1 MKVNPKIS
9 AAVAAILSA
18 PTAIVFAAPPDQAE
32 ATAAGGALTEVIVTA
47 QKRSENLQ
55 DVPITMQVLS
65 SKTLEQLNVTT
76 FDDFVKYLP
85 NVTQSSWGPGASL
98 IFMRGLSTGAL
109 GTQGSGTDA
118 NFPNVAVYLDD
129 QSAMMPY
136 RNLDVYAVDMERI
149 EVLEGPQGT
158 LFGGGAQAGAIRYIT
173 NKPKLDRVEGAVN
186 AMYGITAHGD
196 PNSGFDAT
204 LNLPIVQD
212 TLAFRAVIYGERRG
226 GYINNVPQTFT
237 RNNADLGIAY
247 ANFATGCTVGKP
259 DAAGLCPPP
268 VAPAKSNPPTT
279 FGVPPGSQSI
289 NNQANVRNAINPVDY
304 TGIRGSLL
312 WKINENWNL
321 LVSQNYQNLDA
332 EGVFYQMPRGSDY
345 EFNHQPLPELS
356 VTMFNPSYS
365 KDKFEITTWT
375 LNGQIGW
382 LKAIYAGGYVDRN
395 LNSQSDYTNYTR
407 GYFADFYQCTTQPKP
422 PKGTVNPSYLHYGV
436 PGPKSQCYSP
446 NAWWN
451 NTQQNTHLSHEVR
464 FSTPDDWRGRALLGG
479 YLEQFR
485 VYDNTDWFYKTT
497 PPCTLPAAPNQG
509 CLTNITPPPGATSN
523 RPGTRPDNESFF
535 DDVQRGYKQY
545 AFFGSLDFD
554 LIPKVLTV
562 TGGTRHYNFH
572 NTQSGNNVSS
582 FGCQNN
588 GPPPSQ
594 CGTNNLNA
602 LNLDTTESGY
612 TSRANVTWH
621 ITPDVMAYYTWSQGY
636 RPGGFNRTSS
646 GHLPIVGTDIDQW
659 FIPQYYHPDK
669 LTNNEVGLKSEWLD
683 HHLLLNGTLYQE
695 DWKNTQIQ
703 FFNPSALGNLSFV
716 DNGADYR
723 VRGFELQ
730 FVWRAVQGL
739 TIDGSAAWNSTS
751 QQNNPSLTVNNPA
764 LKGTQYESLLGT
776 PISQYAC
783 SAPGGVCQLTNVFGV
798 PGSHLAQSP
807 AFQGNIRIRYDWQGA
822 NNFGYFAQIAGTH
835 IGSTLANVGIV
846 PPIAPVG
853 STHINYT
860 SPAYSTLDAALGM
873 SKDNWTAELYGTNI
887 TDERGIV
894 FTSASQAIE
903 TQTVIRPRVLGV
915 KFGYRF

>member
-47 QKRSENLQ
+47 EKRTENIQ

-65 SKTLEQLNVTT
+65 AQTLSQLNVTT
-76 FDDFVKYLP
+76 FDDFIKYLP

-136 RNLDVYAVDMERI
+136 RNLDVYAVDMERV

-158 LFGGGAQAGAIRYIT
+158 LFGGGAEAGAIRYIT
-173 NKPKLDRVEGAVN
+173 NKPKLDKVEGAVN
-186 AMYGITAHGD
+186 AMYGTTAHGD
-196 PNSGFDAT
+196 PNAGFDAT
-204 LNLPIVQD
+204 LNLPLVQD

-237 RNNADLGIAY
+237 RNNADLGIGY
-247 ANFATGCTVGKP
+247 ADYAIGCSIGHPTNGQCP
-259 DAAGLCPPP
+259 AAPNQ
-268 VAPAKSNPPTT
+268 VVK
-279 FGVPPGSQSI
+279 FGVPPGSEVI

-312 WKINENWNL
+312 WKINDDWNF
-321 LVSQNYQNLDA
+321 LVTQNYQSLDA

-345 EFNHQPLPELS
+345 EFNQQPLPDLS

-395 LNSQSDYTNYTR
+395 LESQSDYTNYTR
-407 GYFADFYQCTTQPKP
+407 GYFADFYQCTTHPLP
-422 PKGTVNPSYLHYGV
+422 PKGTVNPNYTHYGV
-436 PGPKSQCYSP
+436 PGPTSQCYSP
-446 NAWWN
+446 NAWWH
-451 NTQQNTHLSHEVR
+451 NTQQNKHLSHELR
-464 FSTPDDWRGRALLGG
+464 FSTPDDWRARALLGG

-485 VYDNTDWFYKTT
+485 VYDNTDWFYKTV
-497 PPCTLPAAPNQG
+497 PPCTQPAAPNQG
-509 CLTNITPPPGATSN
+509 CLTNLTPPPGATIN
-523 RPGTRPDNESFF
+523 NPATRPDNESFF

-545 AFFGSLDFD
+545 AFFGSFDFD
-554 LIPKVLTV
+554 ILPKVLTV
-562 TGGTRHYNFH
+562 TAGTRHYNFH
-572 NTQSGNNVSS
+572 NTQTGSNVSS

-588 GPPPSQ
+588 GPPPSL

-602 LNLDTTESGY
+602 LNLDTTETGN

-636 RPGGFNRTSS
+636 RPGGFNRSSS
-646 GHLPIVGTDIDQW
+646 GHLPFVGTSIDAW
-659 FIPQYYHPDK
+659 YVPQYYHPDK

-683 HHLLLNGTLYQE
+683 HHLLVNGTLYQE

-703 FFNPSALGNLSFV
+703 FFNPAALGNLSFV

-730 FVWRAVQGL
+730 VAWRVVGGL
-739 TIDGSAAWNSTS
+739 TIDGSASWNSSS
-751 QQNNPSLTVNNPA
+751 QQNNPALVVNSTKLA
-764 LKGTQYESLLGT
+764 GTPYEGDVGK

-783 SAPGGVCQLTNVFGV
+783 PASPANPTGVCQLTNVFGV
-798 PGSHLAQSP
+798 PGSPLAQSP
-807 AFQGNIRIRYDWQGA
+807 SFQGNIRIRYDWQTTTYA
-822 NNFGYFAQIAGTH
+822 YFAQISGTH
-835 IGSTLANVGIV
+835 TGSTLANVGIV

-860 SPAYSTLDAALGM
+860 DPGYSTLDAALGM
-873 SKDNWTAELYGTNI
+873 SKDQWTAQIYGQNL

-915 KFGYRF
+915 RVGYRF